1 MMTKTDVIDGSFLR
15 EIPDIVRPVIPQRHR
30 SWYPK
35 EQVDIKYVSQ
45 SLVTRLYHSLIVQE
59 LH

>member
-1 MMTKTDVIDGSFLR
+1 MMTTKTDVIDWSF
-15 EIPDIVRPVIPQRHR
+15 IPQRHR

-45 SLVTRLYHSLIVQE
+45 SLVTRFYHSLIVQE
-59 LH
+59 LY